1 MKASQIQIKIF
12 KNRSNHKACQ
22 CACQDQNHNQI
33 SKEDFNVLRQVIQNK
48 RMGKSEGSL
57 AGWSIHGSLIKAST
71 LITKQWKNLKTSK
84 KERESGGRM
93 GENSQISI
101 MIQIKFSYD

>member
-1 MKASQIQIKIF
+1 
-12 KNRSNHKACQ
+12 
-22 CACQDQNHNQI
+22 
-33 SKEDFNVLRQVIQNK
+33 
-48 RMGKSEGSL
+48 MGKSEGSL

-71 LITKQWKNLKTSK
+71 LITKQWKILKTSK

-101 MIQIKFSYD
+101 MI